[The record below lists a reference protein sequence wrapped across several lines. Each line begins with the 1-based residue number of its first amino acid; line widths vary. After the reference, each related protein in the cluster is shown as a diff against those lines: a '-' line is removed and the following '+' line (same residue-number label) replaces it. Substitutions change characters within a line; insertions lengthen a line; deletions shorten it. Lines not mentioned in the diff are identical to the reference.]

1 MKNKQVIVII
11 LLVVGIVV
19 SLIGSIG
26 LSIHLSKNQEDD
38 SPITTEERKGEDEA
52 DEKEEESPNES
63 VDKKE
68 ESEKQSIHETGLQY
82 ELIDESHK
90 TIAPEH
96 IVNTLVG
103 KARMLFREF
112 KFAEGAELLKT
123 EGTDIYL
130 DEGAG
135 EILYDLNFQA
145 SLLSNLAPP
154 PNVDFDGEYA
164 TDEGIDNILNRITD
178 TELAFLGVMLLD
190 HRIRGEYILNKESL
204 NPIFDD
210 VKIRILKKEE
220 AKNEELFNRIN
231 NLYSNVEGVEQIHF
245 NIDGNELYAYVLIFQ
260 DGRAK
265 LYTIQ
270 EVVEG
275 STSYKSV
282 SEWNKV
288 YEKLENRF

>member
-1 MKNKQVIVII
+1 MKNKQTLVII
-11 LLVVGIVV
+11 LLIVGIIV

-26 LSIHLSKNQEDD
+26 LSIHLTNNKDD
-38 SPITTEERKGEDEA
+38 EIPVET
-52 DEKEEESPNES
+52 EKERNEEKEAEKDKTELSD
-63 VDKKE
+63 DKKE
-68 ESEKQSIHETGLQY
+68 ENMKKQSIHETGLQY

-96 IVNTLVG
+96 IVNTLVE